1 MKLKVYYGPMP
12 NLKASNKDMFS
23 KPNSEC
29 VALYQDKMER
39 PVIVSKVN
47 SIYMPYR
54 VSVGTSLVVF
64 PTFKD
69 ATDYCSLR
77 FKEVKWPCIYQK
89 YLKST

>member
-12 NLKASNKDMFS
+12 RLKASDKDMFS

-29 VALYQDKMER
+29 VALYQDRIER

-64 PTFKD
+64 STYQD
-69 ATDYCSLR
+69 AIDYCSLR
-77 FKEVKWPCIYQK
+77 YRKVK
-89 YLKST
+89 